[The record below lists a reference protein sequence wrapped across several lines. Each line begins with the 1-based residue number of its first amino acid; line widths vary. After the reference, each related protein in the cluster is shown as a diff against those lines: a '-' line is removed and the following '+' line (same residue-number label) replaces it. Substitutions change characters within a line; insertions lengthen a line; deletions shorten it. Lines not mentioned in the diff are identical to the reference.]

1 MTETMANMELNK
13 FMANDLP
20 DEADGGNKKPLLI
33 GGILALALAI
43 GCVFVSNSFISGK
56 QTALLEELQTRQE
69 IAVEGRAN
77 LLAAWLD
84 ETAQRAKPITA
95 SPLFQLFATEIGI
108 SGGGNLPQAL
118 QNQLPYM
125 QNAITSFV
133 QENQLVGAYLIGP
146 DGRAYL
152 ASAGAPGLSDEQREK
167 AVSQYD
173 RSEITVS
180 PLRDASDDLL
190 IDYMIPIFAP
200 QATAGEEK
208 GKVTGVLVM
217 VLSASD
223 AINTALK
230 PSKLDAEGQVLHLYQ
245 KQGDNYALVSPSK
258 TPKIAKSNTSDMG
271 QDFGLRP
278 LNSNGTFYF
287 TSGNQVTGTD
297 WMVLQGLPQSTALSE
312 LETYKFSIY
321 GLSGSFFLV
330 VISIVS
336 GIWFSLK
343 SQNAKDMADQYKTLA
358 QQINAQRRLLGS
370 INGSI
375 EDLIGLTDAQG
386 FYVYAN
392 PALARFTDFPE
403 ASIAGKSD
411 RDLFGDVAARKLD
424 EMNQKVMVS
433 GQPTNDIFEMDTAN
447 GVRIVRVEKS
457 KLSDD
462 SDSFMGIVTVIG
474 DITEYITFQRQK
486 EEQGRKT
493 ISILVRMM
501 EENDPYLAGHSQR
514 MGELSNNVAKILDI
528 PREERQNIATS
539 ANLSQIGKIS
549 IPPEIRTKEGRLTD
563 EEMNIMKGHVD
574 RAGELLGEMDIDED
588 VITAVTQMYERQDG
602 SGYPKQ
608 LSGDEINVSARIL
621 GMADILVARVSPRS
635 YRQAITVEEAMEVF
649 RTNPEKYDP
658 KVVTAFDEFLKTTDG
673 KTLVD
678 SLEGGIG

>member
-20 DEADGGNKKPLLI
+20 EEADGGNKKPLLI
-33 GGILALALAI
+33 GVILALALAI
-43 GCVFVSNSFISGK
+43 GCFFVANSFITAK

-95 SPLFQLFATEIGI
+95 NPLFQLFATEIGI
-108 SGGGNLPQAL
+108 SGGGNLSDAL

-125 QNAITSFV
+125 QNAISSFV
-133 QENQLVGAYLIGP
+133 KENQLVGAYLIGP

-167 AVSQYD
+167 AVEQYNQ
-173 RSEITVS
+173 SEISVS
-180 PLRDASDDLL
+180 PLREANEALH
-190 IDYMIPIFAP
+190 IDFLIPINAP
-200 QATAGEEK
+200 QASSDEDK
-208 GKVTGVLVM
+208 DKVTGVLLM

-223 AINTALK
+223 AIKTALK
-230 PSKLDAEGQVLHLYQ
+230 PSKLDAEGQVHHLYQ
-245 KQGDNYALVSPSK
+245 KQGSGYVLISPD
-258 TPKIAKSNTSDMG
+258 KSPRVGQNTASNMN
-271 QDFGLRP
+271 QNFGLRQ
-278 LNSNGTFYF
+278 LKSGSDAFF
-287 TSGNQVTGTD
+287 TSGNLVNGTD
-297 WMVLQGLPQSTALSE
+297 WMVLQGLPQSAALSE

-321 GLSGSFFLV
+321 GLSASFFLV

-343 SQNAKDMADQYKTLA
+343 SQNAKSMADQYKTLA

-403 ASIAGKSD
+403 AAIAGKSD
-411 RDLFGDVAARKLD
+411 RDLFGDIAARKLD

-433 GQPTNDIFEMDTAN
+433 GQPTNDIFEIDTAN

-462 SDSFMGIVTVIG
+462 SDGFMGIVTVIG

-514 MGELSNNVAKILDI
+514 MGELSNNVAQILDI

-549 IPPEIRTKEGRLTD
+549 IPSEIRTKEGRLTD
-563 EEMNIMKGHVD
+563 EEMGIMKGHVD
-574 RAGELLGEMDIDED
+574 RAGDLLGEMNIDED

-658 KVVTAFDEFLKTTDG
+658 KVVTAFDEFLRTSDG
-673 KTLVD
+673 QTLVD
-678 SLEGGIG
+678 SLEGGAR